1 MFVNRLSNKI
11 NDWRK
16 YKIEKKRSILF
27 PYKKVLRIQED
38 ILAMHKKV
46 ENPLA
51 HPFTLRGSRLS
62 FLQNIKDV

>member
-1 MFVNRLSNKI
+1 MIGENIKLKK
-11 NDWRK
+11 NDLYFFLTRK
-16 YKIEKKRSILF
+16 YSR
-27 PYKKVLRIQED
+27 RQED

-62 FLQNIKDV
+62 FFQNIKDV

>member
-1 MFVNRLSNKI
+1 MIGENI
-11 NDWRK
+11 
-16 YKIEKKRSILF
+16 KKKKWSILF
-27 PYKKVLRIQED
+27 PYKKVLRRQED

-62 FLQNIKDV
+62 FFQNIKDVWESRQSLHVWI